1 MAGAVG
7 ASAAGAII
15 LGPVGLVGGLFVH
28 GNEVDIP
35 AGTTMYAETKDNA
48 EVVGFKENGV
58 MDDMKT
64 ANMAASG
71 VQVPTFAPVTN
82 SDVDNSGA
90 GDAGTY
96 TDTDTAPQSSNGDLQ
111 AGLKDGTVTP
121 VDLYNSKHNDDQQAV
136 VTIQSNTAGDANE

>member
-1 MAGAVG
+1 
-7 ASAAGAII
+7 
-15 LGPVGLVGGLFVH
+15 
-28 GNEVDIP
+28 
-35 AGTTMYAETKDNA
+35 MYAETKENA
-48 EVVGFKENGV
+48 EVVGFKESGV

-82 SDVDNSGA
+82 NDVDNSGT

-96 TDTDTAPQSSNGDLQ
+96 TDTDTDTDTDTAPQSSNGDLQ

>member
-35 AGTTMYAETKDNA
+35 AGTTMYAETKENA

-71 VQVPTFAPVTN
+71 VQVPSFAPVAN
-82 SDVDNSGA
+82 NDVDNSGT
-90 GDAGTY
+90 GDA
-96 TDTDTAPQSSNGDLQ
+96 DTASQSSDGDLQ
-111 AGLKDGTVTP
+111 SGLENGTVTP
-121 VDLYNSKHNDDQQAV
+121 VDLYNSKHNDDQQPV

>member
-1 MAGAVG
+1 
-7 ASAAGAII
+7 
-15 LGPVGLVGGLFVH
+15 
-28 GNEVDIP
+28 
-35 AGTTMYAETKDNA
+35 MYAETKENA

-90 GDAGTY
+90 GEAGAN
-96 TDTDTAPQSSNGDLQ
+96 TDGDTASQSSNGDLQ
-111 AGLKDGTVTP
+111 AGLENGTVTP